1 MKRLSLRMVG
11 MTLGIMTGLMMAG
24 SALAKLPAPTDEQ
37 KAKAAAEKE
46 KTGWSDKVAA
56 YQLCKAQ
63 DKVAATYRKNTPQA
77 KPESAVVATPPCTD
91 PGPFQ
96 AAQAQAATSVGNA
109 DSRPVPQV
117 GAPATP
123 PAK

>member
-11 MTLGIMTGLMMAG
+11 MTVGVTMGLMLAG
-24 SALAKLPAPTDEQ
+24 SALAKLPAPTEEQ

-46 KTGWSDKVAA
+46 KTAWSDKVAA
-56 YQLCKAQ
+56 FQLCKVQ

-77 KPESAVVATPPCTD
+77 KPESAVIATPACTD

-96 AAQAQAATSVGNA
+96 AAQAAANVGNA

-117 GAPATP
+117 GAPAAP